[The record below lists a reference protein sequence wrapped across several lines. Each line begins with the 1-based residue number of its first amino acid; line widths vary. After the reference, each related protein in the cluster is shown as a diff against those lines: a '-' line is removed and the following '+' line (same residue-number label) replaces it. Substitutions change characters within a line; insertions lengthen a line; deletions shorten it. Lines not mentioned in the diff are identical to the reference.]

1 MTGERPALVLDFGG
15 PVMLSPFELTM
26 RAEQRLGLP
35 AGSLPWRGPFD
46 PGNDAEWRDVQSGAL
61 AERSYWANRAEEF
74 ASLTGRPAR
83 TRDLFRALYDE
94 SEGFLVREGARALMT
109 AARDAGVPVG
119 ILTNDLGAFHPPE
132 WVNALQVLRL
142 ADALVDGS
150 HVGILKPDPRIYQM
164 IAEQLGVEPDDVV
177 FLDDQ
182 PVNLAGAIAVGMTAV
197 PVDVTAP
204 DEAFSRARSLL
215 SLVTHPLPSRG
226 GQDNGQRTAGRHRSR
241 ACPTRIGP
249 GGLAPGNVLRAL
261 DVPIYLRRAY

>member
-1 MTGERPALVLDFGG
+1 LTGERPALVLDLGG
-15 PVMLSPFELTM
+15 PVLLTPFELTA
-26 RAEQRLGLP
+26 RTEQRLSLP

-61 AERSYWANRAEEF
+61 AERGYWANRAEEF
-74 ASLTGRPAR
+74 ASLMGRPALA
-83 TRDLFRALYDE
+83 RDFFGALYDE
-94 SEGFLVREGARALMT
+94 SEDLLVREGARALMVD
-109 AARDAGVPVG
+109 ARDAGLPVG
-119 ILTNDLGAFHPPE
+119 ILTNDLGAFHSPE

-164 IAEQLGVEPDDVV
+164 IAERLGVEPPDVV

-204 DEAFSRARSLL
+204 DDAFSRARSLL
-215 SLVTHPLPSRG
+215 SLAARTG
-226 GQDNGQRTAGRHRSR
+226 GG
-241 ACPTRIGP
+241 
-249 GGLAPGNVLRAL
+249 
-261 DVPIYLRRAY
+261 